1 MKISIIC
8 PIYNAENYIE
18 DLYFNIN
25 RQKDVYIEEI
35 NFILTESKDNTEDK
49 LKKIGCTYEKINKEK
64 FSHSL
69 VREKAAFNAK
79 GDIIVFITQ
88 DIKIE
93 DEYWLYYLTKD
104 IKEKRCEAAFSRQIG
119 YKEHKVERYTREI
132 NYPDETRIVSKDDI
146 EKLGLMTFF
155 FSDAAS
161 AINRKIFE
169 ELNGYDGKNLPTN
182 EDMYIAY
189 KLITKGYKIK
199 YCADSE
205 VIHSHTFTLKQLYKR
220 YYDTGLFFGMNSFL
234 DKYGTTKAGGGLAKY
249 ILKRAIQDKNIKV
262 LLNFIPNMAVRY
274 IGMKKGKKD
283 GRKR

>member
-93 DEYWLYYLTKD
+93 D
-104 IKEKRCEAAFSRQIG
+104 IG
-119 YKEHKVERYTREI
+119 YI
-132 NYPDETRIVSKDDI
+132 I
-146 EKLGLMTFF
+146 
-155 FSDAAS
+155 
-161 AINRKIFE
+161 
-169 ELNGYDGKNLPTN
+169 
-182 EDMYIAY
+182 
-189 KLITKGYKIK
+189 
-199 YCADSE
+199 
-205 VIHSHTFTLKQLYKR
+205 
-220 YYDTGLFFGMNSFL
+220 
-234 DKYGTTKAGGGLAKY
+234 
-249 ILKRAIQDKNIKV
+249 
-262 LLNFIPNMAVRY
+262 
-274 IGMKKGKKD
+274 
-283 GRKR
+283 